1 MKIILT
7 DHARARIKERNITIQ
22 TIKLVLTNPD
32 VLRQSFDD
40 RHTATKVVAGETIEV
55 VYTKEKGEKYIIITA
70 YYGN

>member
-7 DHARARIKERNITIQ
+7 DHAKWRIKERNITIQ
-22 TIKLVLTNPD
+22 TIKLVLSSPD

-40 RHTATKVVAGETIEV
+40 RYTATKVVAGETIEI